1 MYYLLSF
8 LLELLDGTL
17 VDTTALV
24 DQMTG
29 CGRLARVD
37 VANDDDV
44 DVGLL
49 LWHGDAFV
57 QQMRKKIMRMG
68 FDFNR
73 RTEKQR

>member
-1 MYYLLSF
+1 
-8 LLELLDGTL
+8 
-17 VDTTALV
+17 
-24 DQMTG
+24 MTG

-73 RTEKQR
+73 RTPGATIERTNSPYEILYK